1 MAITIDLEN
10 IAPRLKIKTVGGVQ
24 KIYDPIRNR
33 YFVLT
38 PEEFIRQIFLIHLIE
53 VMKYP
58 KALIQVEKVFL
69 VNTLRRRFDIL
80 IFDKIGNALMLIECK
95 NATTVL
101 NNSVLD
107 QTVNYNLSLKV
118 PYLVITNGLSTS
130 AFKIDF
136 KSSSWIALLE
146 LPDWQNLSG

>member
-1 MAITIDLEN
+1 MAITIDVEN
-10 IAPRLKIKTVGGVQ
+10 IAPRLKIKTVGEVQ

-38 PEEFIRQIFLIHLIE
+38 PEVFIRQIFLSHLIE

-69 VNTLRRRFDIL
+69 VNELRRRFDIL

-95 NATTVL
+95 SATTVL

-118 PYLVITNGLSTS
+118 PYLVITNGLSTF
-130 AFKIDF
+130 AFKID
-136 KSSSWIALLE
+136 LLE

>member
-1 MAITIDLEN
+1 MAISLDVEN
-10 IAPRLKIKTVGGVQ
+10 IAPRLKIKTVGEVQ

-38 PEEFIRQIFLIHLIE
+38 PEEFVRQIFLVHLIE

-58 KALIQVEKVFL
+58 KSLIQVEKVIL
-69 VNTLRRRFDIL
+69 VNTLRKRFDVL
-80 IFDKIGNALMLIECK
+80 IFDKGGNALMLIECK
-95 NATTVL
+95 NTNIVL
-101 NNSVLD
+101 NNSVLE

-130 AFKIDF
+130 AFKINF
-136 KSSSWIALLE
+136 KSSSWIALEE
-146 LPDWQNLSG
+146 LPDWQTING